1 MTSLFARAAATLFLA
16 AAFLTPSAANAFC
29 RTWSC
34 DPTKEKCPQDPDNP
48 VCAGGDVTKHK
59 ALYWPQKC
67 IGFSL
72 NNNASKQLDSNPD
85 RARAKFARI
94 ADLSFAT
101 WQKADCG
108 GGKHPSVTFFD
119 LGFIECDQHEFN
131 GYNPKDSEQPTAQGN
146 ANLIVFR
153 DKWPDAYKNSGNT
166 LALTTLTFNVQSGE
180 IYDADIEINGE
191 SPISTSDS
199 AVTNDL
205 QSILTHEIGHFIG
218 IAHSPDETATMFAT
232 YEAGS
237 TSLRDLAPDDINA
250 VCAVYKPGRTNLPTC
265 DPTPRHGYGEKCSI
279 PSPSPDGCSAS
290 GRVAG
295 SVGSGA
301 AALVLA
307 GAVALRIRR
316 RKR

>member
-1 MTSLFARAAATLFLA
+1 MTSLFARAAASLILA
-16 AAFLTPSAANAFC
+16 AAFLTPSAAHAFC

-34 DPTKEKCPQDPDNP
+34 DPAKEKCPQDPDNP
-48 VCAGGDVTKHK
+48 ICAGGDKTKHK

-72 NNNASKQLDSNPD
+72 NNKASKQLDVNPD

-131 GYNPKDSEQPTAQGN
+131 GYNPKDAEQPTAQGN

-191 SPISTSDS
+191 SPISTSDVS
-199 AVTNDL
+199 VTNDL
-205 QSILTHEIGHFIG
+205 QSILTHEIGHFLG
-218 IAHSPDETATMFAT
+218 IAHSSDETATMFAT
-232 YEAGS
+232 YETGS

-250 VCAVYKPGRTNLPTC
+250 VCSVYKTDRTNLPTC

-279 PSPSPDGCSAS
+279 ASPAPDGCSAS

-307 GAVALRIRR
+307 GAVALRVRR